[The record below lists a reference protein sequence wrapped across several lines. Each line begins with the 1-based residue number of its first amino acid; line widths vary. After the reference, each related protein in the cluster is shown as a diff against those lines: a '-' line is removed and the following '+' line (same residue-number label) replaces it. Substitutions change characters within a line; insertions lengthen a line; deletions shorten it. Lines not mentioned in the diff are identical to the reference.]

1 MCVRRL
7 ITVFPVLLLAACQS
21 DSRLSETPPVDA
33 LATVTSVAVGPY
45 QLHLPVVAI
54 TWAGNS
60 KVSSPCEEEESQRLC
75 AVSVETLMESANQG
89 TAIAASS
96 LEILLDDYSTF
107 KNTKLDRWFDIPQL
121 CEQLTQRWARQQCT
135 GPSLFQDNL
144 RRFTLIEAESLT
156 RVNSLG
162 LIGGQKEPIREVVQ
176 RMQLVKTEPTVDC
189 AADGQGLCTVA
200 MRLEG
205 NVLVVWIVAIA
216 DVGSIQRQA
225 IAIQAFLKYAAGK
238 GENYEALTS
247 ALATGT

>member
-1 MCVRRL
+1 MRLNRL
-7 ITVFPVLLLAACQS
+7 IAALPILPLAACQP
-21 DSRLSETPPVDA
+21 DSRLSETPPVDE
-33 LATVTSVAVGPY
+33 LATVTSVTMGPY
-45 QLHLPVVAI
+45 HLHLPLVAI
-54 TWAGNS
+54 TCAGSS
-60 KVSSPCEEEESQRLC
+60 KVSSPCEDKESQRLC
-75 AVSVETLMESANQG
+75 SVPVETLVQSANQG

-121 CEQLTQRWARQQCT
+121 CGQLTQRWARQQCT

-144 RRFTLIEAESLT
+144 QRFTLIEAESLT

-176 RMQLVKTEPTVDC
+176 RMQLVGTDPTTDC

-205 NVLVVWIVAIA
+205 NVLAVWIVAIA

-225 IAIQAFLKYAAGK
+225 IVIQAFLEYAAGK
-238 GENYEALTS
+238 EENYEALKA
-247 ALATGT
+247 ALATEG